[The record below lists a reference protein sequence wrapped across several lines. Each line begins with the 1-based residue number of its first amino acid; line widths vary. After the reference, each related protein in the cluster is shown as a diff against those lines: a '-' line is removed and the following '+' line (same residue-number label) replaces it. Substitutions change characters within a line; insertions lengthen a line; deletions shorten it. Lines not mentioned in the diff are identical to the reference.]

1 MHEEHGVG
9 RYIGLQSLDIDGDG
23 TEFLMIEYYGGD
35 KLYVPVSN
43 LHLVSRY
50 TGSGAENAP
59 WHKLGNEQWS
69 RARQKAAERA
79 RDVAAELLDVYARRE
94 AKKGIFFDT
103 NLLEYNTFAS
113 SFVYEETP
121 DQQSAIDDVLAL
133 SLIHI

>member
-50 TGSGAENAP
+50 TGSGAE
-59 WHKLGNEQWS
+59 
-69 RARQKAAERA
+69 
-79 RDVAAELLDVYARRE
+79 
-94 AKKGIFFDT
+94 
-103 NLLEYNTFAS
+103 
-113 SFVYEETP
+113 
-121 DQQSAIDDVLAL
+121 L